1 MISVIRKTGEFS
13 LSILAATGRAAL
25 LLLQLL
31 VNIPLLARRHELL
44 LEQLYR
50 VGVLTLPIIVVAALF
65 VGMVLALQ
73 GYNTLI
79 DFGAE
84 SSLGLLVALSLCR
97 ELGPVLAGLLFAG
110 RAGAALTAEIGL
122 MKATEQLAGMEMMAV
137 DPVWRILLPR
147 FLAGVISV
155 PLLAILFSAIGVIG
169 GYFLGVSVLGVDQG
183 VFWSAMQ
190 QGVDFQQD
198 VMNGIYKSFVF
209 GLLISLL
216 AVFMGYDASAT
227 PAGVAAA
234 TTQTVVLSSLIVLA
248 MDFSLTSMM
257 FSRVMF

>member
-1 MISVIRKTGEFS
+1 MISVILKTGEFS

-25 LLLQLL
+25 LLLQLV

-169 GYFLGVSVLGVDQG
+169 GYFLGVSVLGIDQG

>member
-1 MISVIRKTGEFS
+1 MISAIRKTGEFS

>member
-1 MISVIRKTGEFS
+1 MISTVRRTGAIS
-13 LSILAATGRAAL
+13 LSVFAATGRACMLLIQMLISIPAAL
-25 LLLQLL
+25 RRYELL
-31 VNIPLLARRHELL
+31 V
-44 LEQLYR
+44 EQLYR
-50 VGVLTLPIIVVAALF
+50 VGVLTLPIIIVAALF

-73 GYNTLI
+73 GYNTLV

-84 SSLGLLVALSLCR
+84 SSLGLLVALSLTR

-137 DPVWRILLPR
+137 DPVWRVLLPR

-155 PLLAILFSAIGVIG
+155 PLLAILFTAIGITG
-169 GYFLGVSVLGVDQG
+169 GYLLGVDVLGVDQG

-198 VMNGIYKSFVF
+198 VMNGLLKSLVF
-209 GLLISLL
+209 GVLISLI
-216 AVFMGYDASAT
+216 AVFMGYDASPT
-227 PAGVAAA
+227 PAGVSTA
-234 TTQTVVLSSLIVLA
+234 TTLTVVLSSLVVLA

-257 FSRVMF
+257 FQ

>member
-25 LLLQLL
+25 LLLQLV

-169 GYFLGVSVLGVDQG
+169 GYFLGVSVLGIDQG